1 MYGFNRLR
9 YVGDKKSDMEFY
21 LSAMVYN
28 LRKAGLKLEALK
40 S

>member
-1 MYGFNRLR
+1 MVLTDCDIKGY
-9 YVGDKKSDMEFY
+9 KKSDMEFY